1 MDKHIS
7 TAILKQLDKY
17 YSDVKSDLNFTNI
30 YQLTVAVVLSAQTT
44 DKQVNS
50 VTPQLFKKYT
60 NFKSLGN
67 ANIDDVMNIIK
78 STGFYKTKSQ
88 NIIKLG
94 KIVTEKFKE
103 VLPKT
108 IEELVTL
115 PGIGRKSA
123 SVILAVGYDIPA
135 IPVDTHVMRIACR
148 LGYADKR
155 DPVIVEKALASIIPQ
170 KDWKKSHLLF
180 IRHGR
185 ATCRARNPLCNKC
198 PIFNLCNADDKTL
211 L

>member
-1 MDKHIS
+1 MDKHVS
-7 TAILKQLDKY
+7 NSILKQLDKCY
-17 YSDVKSDLNFTNI
+17 TNVKSDLNFTDI

-44 DKQVNS
+44 DKQVNG

-67 ANIDDVMNIIK
+67 ANIDDVMSIIK

-94 KIVTEKFKE
+94 KTVTEKFQGI
-103 VLPKT
+103 LPKT
-108 IEELVTL
+108 LEELITL

-123 SVILAVGYDIPA
+123 SVILAIGYDIPA

-148 LGYADKR
+148 LGYTDKR
-155 DPVIVEKALASIIPQ
+155 DPVIAEKALASIIPK

-185 ATCRARNPLCNKC
+185 DVCKARNPLCKKC
-198 PIFNLCNADDKTL
+198 SIFDLCNAQDKIS
-211 L
+211 